1 MQPIVNFLIYCC
13 LVAVVLYIVWQCVF
27 EPIRRRR
34 EEKVRTF
41 TRLNEVDIESGD
53 IQLEEKRLQDTQVDL
68 DSDEIDDLI

>member
-1 MQPIVNFLIYCC
+1 MQPIVNFLVYCC

-41 TRLNEVDIESGD
+41 TRLNEVDIETGD
-53 IQLEEKRLQDTQVDL
+53 IQLEEERLQDTKVDL
-68 DSDEIDDLI
+68 DSDEIDELI

>member
-1 MQPIVNFLIYCC
+1 MQPIVNFLVYCC

-53 IQLEEKRLQDTQVDL
+53 IQLEEERLQDTKVDL

>member
-53 IQLEEKRLQDTQVDL
+53 IQLEEERLQDTKV
-68 DSDEIDDLI
+68 DSDEIDELI